1 MQVWVRPTI
10 DTGARQEVVSDTF
23 QFGIFVSATDT
34 WGHTYGS
41 DGGVDAAHL
50 GDDFDTGRP

>member
-1 MQVWVRPTI
+1 M
-10 DTGARQEVVSDTF
+10 SDTF

-50 GDDFDTGRP
+50 GDDFDTGVPVDL